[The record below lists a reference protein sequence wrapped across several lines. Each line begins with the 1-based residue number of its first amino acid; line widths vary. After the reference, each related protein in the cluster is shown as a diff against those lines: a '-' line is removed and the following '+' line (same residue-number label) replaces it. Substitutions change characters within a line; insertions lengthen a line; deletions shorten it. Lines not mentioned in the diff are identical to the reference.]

1 MKISRIFLRRFLWGA
16 LILIS
21 VALLLSLADE
31 PSANV
36 KSETFERLNNIRS
49 EKKSK
54 VFEYFTEVR
63 RSASAIAKDD
73 FMRRAFEEMLQ
84 SGKAGHH
91 LLEFEID
98 ERYVEKYGK
107 FYDILFVDSSG
118 YVFHSI
124 KKESDY
130 RTNLISSENST
141 GSISRPLRDPDIG
154 EKFVGFDY
162 YAPSD
167 EPAAFFY
174 IPVYKG
180 AEHRGWFILQ
190 FALNRI
196 KSILADREE
205 LGRTGEVYL
214 VNAQKLMLTD
224 SRFMGDS
231 TALQL
236 VVDTVAVS
244 EALKEGEG
252 NRIIE
257 DYRNVKVFSSYEK
270 FNLFGVDWL
279 LIAEID
285 ESEVITEYFK
295 KNKSFFQDKIPSY
308 SAKTK
313 RVKHAKQRRPLKLRR
328 VDIDEFAKSTD
339 GAELVTYGVA
349 TCTAVAIVVPDGP
362 AYLVHISPTDETYMT
377 NSLAKFFL
385 GEEKYQNL
393 LGAMV
398 ERVKRYDVYPSE
410 LGTVQFVV
418 IAPHAKS
425 INKVIDTIVEA
436 GVELANIKYLYN
448 PKALNANVFL
458 GHHGSGLNVEWVGDG
473 GVYIERAEEALDIGA
488 VVKAISGYDEYAVN

>member
-1 MKISRIFLRRFLWGA
+1 MKLSRVFRRRLFFGALVLVLAA
-16 LILIS
+16 LILFS
-21 VALLLSLADE
+21 TDE

-36 KSETFERLNNIRS
+36 KLETFERLNSIRS
-49 EKKSK
+49 EKKSE
-54 VFEYFTEVR
+54 VFEYFSEVR
-63 RSASAIAKDD
+63 RSASSIAEDS
-73 FMRRAFEEMLQ
+73 FMLRAFETIGQ
-84 SGKAGHH
+84 PGSAAVRD
-91 LLEFEID
+91 LEFKID
-98 ERYVEKYGK
+98 ERYVTKFGK
-107 FYDILFVDSSG
+107 FYDILFVDPSG

-130 RTNLISSENST
+130 RTNLIDAGDLT
-141 GSISRPLRDPDIG
+141 KSISRPLLDPDIG

-180 AEHRGWFILQ
+180 EEHRGWFILQ

-224 SRFMGDS
+224 SRFMSDS

-285 ESEVITEYFK
+285 EREVITEYFK
-295 KNKSFFQDKIPSY
+295 KNKSFFQRRLANY
-308 SAKTK
+308 SANMK
-313 RVKHAKQRRPLKLRR
+313 REKHIRSARASKLRR
-328 VDIDEFAKSTD
+328 VDVDEFAKTIE

-349 TCTAVAIVVPDGP
+349 TCTAVAVVVPDGP
-362 AYLVHISPTDETYMT
+362 AYLIHISPTDEIYMT
-377 NSLAKFFL
+377 NSLTKFIL
-385 GEEKYQNL
+385 GGDEYHNL

-410 LGTVQFVV
+410 LNGVQFVV
-418 IAPHAKS
+418 IAPHASS
-425 INKVIDTIVEA
+425 INKVVDTIVEA
-436 GVELANIKYLYN
+436 GIELANIKFLYN

-458 GHHGSGLNVEWVGDG
+458 AHHGSGLDVEWVGDG
-473 GVYIERAEEALDIGA
+473 GSYIERAEEAIDLGS
-488 VVKAISGYDEYAVN
+488 VVRAISGYDATSVN

>member
-1 MKISRIFLRRFLWGA
+1 MKISRVFFRRSLWGV
-16 LILIS
+16 LILFS
-21 VALLLSLADE
+21 VALLLSLAADE

-36 KSETFERLNNIRS
+36 KSETFERLNDIRS

-54 VFEYFTEVR
+54 VFEYFTKVR

-73 FMRRAFEEMLQ
+73 FMRRAFEQMMQ
-84 SGKAGHH
+84 SGTAGRD
-91 LLEFEID
+91 LEFKID

-124 KKESDY
+124 RKESDY
-130 RTNLISSENST
+130 RTNLISPENST
-141 GSISRPLRDPDIG
+141 SSISRPLLDPDIG

-236 VVDTVAVS
+236 IVDTVAVS

-279 LIAEID
+279 LIVEID

-295 KNKSFFQDKIPSY
+295 KNKSFFLDKIPSY
-308 SAKTK
+308 SANIK

-328 VDIDEFAKSTD
+328 VDVDEFAKSTN

-349 TCTAVAIVVPDGP
+349 TCTAVAIVVPGGP

-385 GEEKYQNL
+385 GDDEYQNL

-425 INKVIDTIVEA
+425 INKVIDTIIDA

-458 GHHGSGLNVEWVGDG
+458 GHHGNGLDVEWVGDG
-473 GVYIERAEEALDIGA
+473 KVYVERAEEALDLGSI
-488 VVKAISGYDEYAVN
+488 VKAISGYDGYAAN